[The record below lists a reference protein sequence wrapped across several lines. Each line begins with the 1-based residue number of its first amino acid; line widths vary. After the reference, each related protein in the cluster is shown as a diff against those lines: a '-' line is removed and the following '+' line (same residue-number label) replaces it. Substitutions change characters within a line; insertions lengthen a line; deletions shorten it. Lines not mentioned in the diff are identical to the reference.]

1 MSENRSVSPPCGSA
15 IARHYRD
22 RFRSCRRAWR
32 TPPRSAT
39 CAMWRCRMPPTTAS
53 SCTSCARFG
62 ATAPS
67 KRCTAAWSQP
77 GSRSL
82 PIPMRTPDTGAPGTR
97 SCTLDSKIRVIG
109 RWLRQH
115 GASRTNPATVA
126 VGFSTDEV
134 HRANRKRAQPWETP
148 DYPLL
153 ELGLSR
159 SHCEALVARAGLPVP
174 SRSACYFCPFHRPGT
189 WARMRRDEL
198 DLFDRAVALEPLL
211 DDRRARLRCLASG
224 HPAVVYVIDDYDDPG
239 DDTLVLAAETGHYR
253 PSNPGRHLC
262 DAADIGGTA
271 ISQRPF
277 GILFLGLGVA
287 VLHEIEPHAGPPT
300 IRWLSPTGGPLRQ
313 WHRMATSLYLG
324 RESSG
329 RARLARR
336 LAADPRFVVEDLE
349 PCYRRLMAAELA
361 AKVESAHRELV
372 DCRACPRDCGVNRM
386 QDELGTCNTG
396 RHAVVASAFHHFGE
410 EDCLRGWSGSG
421 TIFFA
426 LCNLRCVFC
435 QNWDIS
441 QQRDGREMTATDIA
455 AVMLRLQYE
464 SCHNVNFVTPEHVV
478 PQVVEATAYAIPRG
492 L

>member
-1 MSENRSVSPPCGSA
+1 M
-15 IARHYRD
+15 
-22 RFRSCRRAWR
+22 
-32 TPPRSAT
+32 TPW
-39 CAMWRCRMPPTTAS
+39 CW
-53 SCTSCARFG
+53 
-62 ATAPS
+62 
-67 KRCTAAWSQP
+67 
-77 GSRSL
+77 
-82 PIPMRTPDTGAPGTR
+82 
-97 SCTLDSKIRVIG
+97 
-109 RWLRQH
+109 
-115 GASRTNPATVA
+115 
-126 VGFSTDEV
+126 
-134 HRANRKRAQPWETP
+134 
-148 DYPLL
+148 
-153 ELGLSR
+153 
-159 SHCEALVARAGLPVP
+159 
-174 SRSACYFCPFHRPGT
+174 
-189 WARMRRDEL
+189 
-198 DLFDRAVALEPLL
+198 
-211 DDRRARLRCLASG
+211 
-224 HPAVVYVIDDYDDPG
+224 
-239 DDTLVLAAETGHYR
+239 AAETGHYQ

-277 GILFLGLGVA
+277 GVLFLGLGVS

-349 PCYRRLMAAELA
+349 PCYRRLTAAELA

-455 AVMLRLQYE
+455 AVMLRLQHE

-478 PQVVEATAYAIPRG
+478 PQVVEAIACAIPRG
-492 L
+492 LNLPIVYNTSAYDSVESLRLMEGLVDIYMPDFKFWDPGTARSLARAADYPERAREAIAEMHRQVGVLKVGPDGLARRGLLVRHLVMPGQESEAAAIFSWLVTELSPDTYVNVMGHYRPEFKVTEKPDRYRDLSRRSQPDEVAAAFAAARRAGLWRFDERVLPW